1 MASISVELLIDQVKA
16 IINQL
21 QEQQDDKHVLKVT
34 HLYEK
39 LVQEQLS
46 IALCGHFSAG
56 KSTLINT
63 LCGARLLPSSP
74 IPTSANVVTLAYDE
88 TAQAE
93 VEIVNHGDI
102 RTAIV
107 PIEEL
112 NDYCVD
118 GETYTSVK
126 IKYPSE
132 FLKQGIQLLDTP
144 GIDSTDDAHRLST
157 ESALHLADVVFYV
170 MDYNHVQSE
179 INFSFAKQLK
189 EWGKPLYFIVNQ
201 IDKHRD
207 EELTFDKYK
216 QSVWD
221 AFQAWHLE
229 PAGII
234 YLSLK
239 NPTHKEHQWESL
251 LQLNRELISIKAQLK
266 VESVKAS
273 LKQIMKDHIEFYE
286 LKHEAELELA
296 AKQFGGKETIELR
309 LESINQLKAH
319 INALVAE
326 KDNIIPQFRNECDT
340 LLKNANIT
348 PASLRDRFNS
358 FLESRKPGF
367 KQGFLFTKGKT
378 EAEQQERLQSA
389 YSHLAELVHSNI
401 LWHVQQ
407 ELRDYVKPMEL
418 ESNTV
423 DEYLAELNHCLPEAD
438 WLIKQISQG
447 AVFGPE
453 YTMTYSQ
460 AISDAI
466 KRIFKDKSIAILERI
481 VEEACAERYTNQIEK
496 LNSNI
501 KEEQDKLNSAT
512 QYFAIKSNLTAY
524 NQNIQQ
530 TLLQFTLPEVIN
542 LPVVKAVA
550 ETELNKP
557 TFVEQKSMLNISQY
571 SDGFEFESLT
581 SGLGQV
587 NALKQKY
594 ENVSQKLLHTSNI
607 LSEVEQL
614 KSLSDRLIVKANRL
628 SKMNFTISLFGAFS
642 AGKSSL
648 ANALIGE
655 AVLPVSPN
663 PTTAAINS
671 ILPPDA
677 EHGHNTA
684 TIFMKSEQT
693 MLDDLIYS
701 LKLLGL
707 YQLKEQVDKKKLF
720 ELIDKIKPEDV
731 ANSGRAH
738 YSFIKAAR
746 KGWTTEGKHLGQAIE
761 VNREQYVAY
770 VAEESLSCFVQE
782 IKFYYDCPLTA
793 SGIVL
798 VDTPGA
804 DSVNARHTGVA
815 FNYIKNTDAIIF
827 VTYYNHAF
835 SHADRQFLDHLGRV
849 KDQFE
854 LDKMFFIVNAAD
866 LASSEEELQDVLKH
880 VQTNLE
886 SHYIKDARL
895 FPISSIM
902 ALAAKQAESKEQL
915 GFSGMQTFEQQFYSF
930 IQHELGEIVVQS
942 AINEHEAV
950 KQELEQL
957 VQNAKSNLATKDEH
971 INKLMQTTHQFS
983 QFIEQRRNIAI
994 PDALLQEVSELTF
1007 YIVQRIQLRFTDFY
1021 NYAINPASIKDE
1033 GKQMQQVLYTAWL
1046 ELERSLALELK
1057 QELLATTLRISKF
1070 ANSTIA
1076 EQTKFVQKWLEQN
1089 QLSTGWAYQK
1099 KQLLQPEEQDSWSL
1113 PSITSKWLWQYFK
1126 SAKHFFEQQGKQQL
1140 RAELEP
1146 QIFASIRTWML
1157 EVTEQW
1163 KLFYSIQYTEA
1174 YHISLADI
1182 EQHTKLY
1189 IEQAISLLNDEAY
1202 LNKLELISARLKE

>member
-21 QEQQDDKHVLKVT
+21 QEQQDDKHVIKVN

-39 LVQEQLS
+39 LMQEQLS

-63 LCGARLLPSSP
+63 LCGAKLLPSSP
-74 IPTSANVVTLAYDE
+74 IPTSANVVTLAYGE

-93 VEIVNHGDI
+93 VEIANQGEV

-107 PIEEL
+107 PIDKL

-207 EELTFDKYK
+207 EELSFEKYK

-221 AFQAWHLE
+221 AFHAWHLE

-239 NPTHKEHQWESL
+239 NPSHKAHQWESL
-251 LQLNRELISIKAQLK
+251 LQLNKELITIKSQLK

-273 LKQIMKDHIEFYE
+273 LKQIMMDHIEFNE
-286 LKHEAELELA
+286 DKHEAELVLA
-296 AKQFGGKETIELR
+296 AKAYGGKEKIELE
-309 LESINQLKAH
+309 LASIQQLKEQ
-319 INALVAE
+319 INELSTE
-326 KDNIIPQFRNECDT
+326 KANIIPQFRNELDAI
-340 LLKNANIT
+340 LKNANIT
-348 PASLRDRFNS
+348 PASLRDKLEA

-378 EAEQQERLQSA
+378 EAEQQARLQSA
-389 YSHLAELVHSNI
+389 YTHLVELIQSNI
-401 LWHVQQ
+401 VWHVQQ
-407 ELRDYVKPMEL
+407 ALRQYVKPFEL
-418 ESNTV
+418 DVTKV
-423 DEYLAELNHCLPEAD
+423 DEYLAELNHCLPEAE
-438 WLIKQISQG
+438 WLVKQISQG
-447 AVFGPE
+447 AVFGNQ

-460 AISDAI
+460 AISEAI
-466 KRIFKDKSIAILERI
+466 KRIFKDKTISLLEQMVEHDCADRFTNNIAHLNNSLTAQQAQ
-481 VEEACAERYTNQIEK
+481 VNEAK
-496 LNSNI
+496 
-501 KEEQDKLNSAT
+501 
-512 QYFAIKSNLTAY
+512 QYFIIKNSLNEY
-524 NQNIQQ
+524 KQNIQNN
-530 TLLQFTLPEVIN
+530 LRPFTIPEALKLP
-542 LPVVKAVA
+542 AVQA
-550 ETELNKP
+550 FNETE
-557 TFVEQKSMLNISQY
+557 TIMQSFVEQKSMINISQ
-571 SDGFEFESLT
+571 SMHEHEAT
-581 SGLGQV
+581 VSGIEQV
-587 NALKQKY
+587 NVLKQKY
-594 ENVSQKLLHTSNI
+594 VDVSQRLLHASEV
-607 LSEVEQL
+607 LSEVDQL
-614 KSLSDRLIVKANRL
+614 HSLSERLIKKATRL
-628 SKMNFTISLFGAFS
+628 NKMNFTISLFGAFS

-648 ANALIGE
+648 ANALIGD

-677 EHGHNTA
+677 EHAHNTA
-684 TIFMKSEQT
+684 TIYMKSEQ
-693 MLDDLIYS
+693 MMIDDLIYS

-707 YQLKEQVDKKKLF
+707 YQHKEQVDKKKLF
-720 ELIDKIKPEDV
+720 DIIDKIKPENV

-738 YSFIKAAR
+738 YSFVKAAR
-746 KGWTTEGKHLGQAIE
+746 KGWTTEGKHLGRAIE

-782 IKFYYDCPLTA
+782 IKFYYDCSLTA

-835 SHADRQFLDHLGRV
+835 SHADRQFLDQLGRV

-854 LDKMFFIVNAAD
+854 LDKMFFVVNAAD
-866 LASSEEELQDVLKH
+866 LASNEEELQGVLNH
-880 VQTNLE
+880 VKTNLE
-886 SHYIKDARL
+886 SHQIKDARL

-902 ALAAKQAESKEQL
+902 ALESKQSKSKEQL
-915 GFSGMQTFEQQFYSF
+915 NFSGMQAFEQQFYSF

-950 KQELEQL
+950 KHELDQL
-957 VQNAKSNLATKDEH
+957 VQNAKRNLATRDEH
-971 INKLMQTTHQFS
+971 ISQLKHMTGQFS
-983 QFIEQRRNIAI
+983 QFIEQRKAI
-994 PDALLQEVSELTF
+994 PIPEALMQEVSELTY

-1021 NYAINPASIKDE
+1021 NYAINPASIKEE
-1033 GKQMQQVLYTAWL
+1033 GRQMQHVLYTAWL

-1057 QELLATTLRISKF
+1057 QELLATTLRINKF
-1070 ANSTIA
+1070 ANRTIA
-1076 EQTKFVQKWLEQN
+1076 EQTTLVQKWLEQN
-1089 QLSTGWAYQK
+1089 QLTSGWTYQQI
-1099 KQLLQPEEQDSWSL
+1099 QLQQPDEHQSWTL
-1113 PSITSKWLWQYFK
+1113 PSISSKWLWQYFK

-1140 RAELEP
+1140 RSELEP
-1146 QIFASIRTWML
+1146 LIFDSIRAWML
-1157 EVTEQW
+1157 EVCEQW
-1163 KLFYSIQYTEA
+1163 KVFYSSQYTEA
-1174 YHISLADI
+1174 YQLTLSEI
-1182 EQHTKLY
+1182 EQHTNLY
-1189 IEQAISLLNDEAY
+1189 IDQAISLLNDEAY
-1202 LNKLELISARLKE
+1202 LNKLELISTRLK